1 MNSFSIY
8 IPRLQSDVTE
18 DLIKYVFSSTHIGEV
33 ARVDFTPINKK
44 PGFGENMDNVVKSA
58 FVHFSFFTN
67 ISYTDPEFGNK
78 VREGNGYKFYPETLQ
93 GYWLLLPAKNP
104 IQQTM
109 MNNSQIVEN
118 GRYLET
124 KLEEQEAKLTE
135 QALTIQE
142 LQKKLDGV
150 QTVVYQLLGGLF
162 NQSDQ
167 RQILEN
173 HLSNLFSEPPRV
185 ISRFEDPE
193 EDDSKW
199 ERWPTTRQGDE
210 NEYRIQQLEKEF
222 NELASSLNDHAEKGT
237 AMELKV
243 FSLEEQIK
251 EMTNFDYTDEAVFT
265 SYEEDDEWQDAEL
278 RARKLAPMP
287 YRIPTDEELFV
298 ADSDSTH
305 SSMPGLAEAISD
317 SDIDSD
323 SYSIP
328 DLESIS
334 SAGSELCGNE

>member
-8 IPRLQSDVTE
+8 IPRLQSNVTE
-18 DLIKYVFSSTHIGEV
+18 DFIKYVFRATNVGEV

-44 PGFGENMDNVVKSA
+44 PGFGENVDNVVKSA

-135 QALTIQE
+135 QADTIQE
-142 LQKKLDGV
+142 LKKKLDGL

-162 NQSDQ
+162 NQNSQ
-167 RQILEN
+167 SEILED
-173 HLSNLFSEPPRV
+173 HLSSLFSEPRV
-185 ISRFEDPE
+185 RNRNEDP
-193 EDDSKW
+193 DNSKW
-199 ERWPTTRQGDE
+199 EFWPTTRQGDANEEKIE
-210 NEYRIQQLEKEF
+210 NLQKEF
-222 NELASSLNDHAEKGT
+222 NLLAKTVNNHAEKGST
-237 AMELKV
+237 MELRV
-243 FSLEEQIK
+243 YALEEQIE
-251 EMTNFDYTDEAVFT
+251 EMTTFESSVFNPDG
-265 SYEEDDEWQDAEL
+265 EEEQDNEPQ
-278 RARKLAPMP
+278 ARKFVLIPYPMQQ
-287 YRIPTDEELFV
+287 INDELTV
-298 ADSDSTH
+298 STH
-305 SSMPGLAEAISD
+305 SSMPDLVEDSD
-317 SDIDSD
+317 SDYD
-323 SYSIP
+323 SIP
-328 DLESIS
+328 DLESVS
-334 SAGSELCGNE
+334 SVDSREILRNSY

>member
-8 IPRLQSDVTE
+8 IPRLQSNVTE
-18 DLIKYVFSSTHIGEV
+18 DFIKYVFCSTSVGEV

-44 PGFGENMDNVVKSA
+44 PGFGENVDNVVKSA

-135 QALTIQE
+135 QAQTIQE

-150 QTVVYQLLGGLF
+150 QYVVYQLLGGLF
-162 NQSDQ
+162 NQSNQ
-167 RQILEN
+167 GEILKN
-173 HLSNLFSEPPRV
+173 HLSSLFSEPRV
-185 ISRFEDPE
+185 RNRNEDP
-193 EDDSKW
+193 DNSKW
-199 ERWPTTRQGDE
+199 EFWPTTRQGDE
-210 NEYRIQQLEKEF
+210 NEEKIKCLQKEF
-222 NELASSLNDHAEKGT
+222 LSLANTVNNHAEKGST
-237 AMELKV
+237 MELRV
-243 FSLEEQIK
+243 YALEEQIE
-251 EMTNFDYTDEAVFT
+251 EMTTFEPVFT
-265 SYEEDDEWQDAEL
+265 Q
-278 RARKLAPMP
+278 
-287 YRIPTDEELFV
+287 RIPTDEELFEP
-298 ADSDSTH
+298 DLDDSTH
-305 SSMPGLAEAISD
+305 SSMPDLVEDSD
-317 SDIDSD
+317 SDYD
-323 SYSIP
+323 SIP
-328 DLESIS
+328 DLESVS
-334 SAGSELCGNE
+334 SVDSREILRNSY